1 MNRPRAGSLAKA
13 CTEDSTP
20 ERIRKVPSSERA
32 KAAIDRNSGQAR
44 SWPRLSATASE
55 CTSAVPASQGIRE
68 AFSVGSQNHQ
78 PPQPSS
84 R

>member
-20 ERIRKVPSSERA
+20 ERIRKVPSSDSA
-32 KAAIDRNSGQAR
+32 KAAIDRNSVQA
-44 SWPRLSATASE
+44 SSCPRRSATASE
-55 CTSAVPASQGIRE
+55 CIRAVPASHGIRE